1 MKQSEQ
7 KKFYCKKCKNKNAE
21 ELYYKV
27 LLSGEFTLSI
37 DRVDNED
44 IDYGGYN
51 LADDFIDNMLTET
64 GLRKLIGCNKCMK

>member
-1 MKQSEQ
+1 MKSN
-7 KKFYCKKCKNKNAE
+7 KLYCKKCKNKNPE
-21 ELYYKV
+21 VLYYKII
-27 LLSGEFTLSI
+27 LSGEFTLLI

>member
-1 MKQSEQ
+1 MKRE
-7 KKFYCKKCKNKNAE
+7 KNLYCRKCKNKNPE
-21 ELYYKV
+21 ELYYKII
-27 LLSGEFTLSI
+27 LSGEFTLSI
-37 DRVDNED
+37 DRIGNED